1 MIAQIVYLA
10 ITIIVLAICFIFVC
24 IRGAQMEHRIEVL
37 ERKLNTLNEAIEI
50 RGNHI
55 DHIYNILISMVGELK
70 SLEKEIRQTDTD
82 VKI

>member
-1 MIAQIVYLA
+1 MFTQIVYLVIA
-10 ITIIVLAICFIFVC
+10 IVVLALGLVFVC

-37 ERKLNTLNEAIEI
+37 ERKLNTLNEEIEI

-55 DHIYNILISMVGELK
+55 DHIYNILISMTGKLK

>member
-1 MIAQIVYLA
+1 MITQIVYLA
-10 ITIIVLAICFIFVC
+10 IVISVLALCLVFVC

-37 ERKLNTLNEAIEI
+37 ERKLNTLNENIEI
-50 RGNHI
+50 SGNHI
-55 DHIYNILISMVGELK
+55 DHIYNILISMTGELK